1 MQLGICTNMNTTDA
15 DDLGL
20 NQIPYCKQL
29 GLEYIELS
37 LDRLMR
43 YDDAR
48 FEALVQSLS
57 TDSLPC
63 PTCNNFFP
71 PSVRL
76 VGNEFQQDIFESYVK
91 KALARASLLG
101 VGKVV
106 FGSAGARTVP
116 SDFSMETAKEQIFN
130 RLCFIAD
137 VAEKNGIEIEIEHLN
152 RLECNIINTF
162 EESTALAKRLSRP
175 NVKSI
180 FDYYHFALSGEREEL
195 IAQNG
200 AWIGHIHF
208 ACTLGRHMPDIYD
221 AKNLQH
227 IFDIL
232 RNLAYDGTFSFEAYF
247 PGLKMDDLKYKE
259 VVSFVKEALS

>member
-1 MQLGICTNMNTTDA
+1 MQLGICTNMNTADA

-20 NQIPYCKQL
+20 NQIPYCKQI

-48 FEALVQSLS
+48 FEALVQSVS
-57 TDSLPC
+57 TDAMPC
-63 PTCNNFFP
+63 LVCNNFFP
-71 PSVRL
+71 PSIRL
-76 VGNEFQQDIFESYVK
+76 VGNEFNQHIFESYVN
-91 KALARASLLG
+91 KALTRASLLG

-106 FGSAGARTVP
+106 FGSAGARNIP
-116 SDFSMETAKEQIFN
+116 SDFSKETAKEQIIS

-137 VAEKNGIEIEIEHLN
+137 VAEKNGIEVEIEHLN
-152 RLECNIINTF
+152 RLESNIINTF
-162 EESTALAKRLSRP
+162 EESTALAKRLNRS

-180 FDYYHFALSGEREEL
+180 FDYYHFAIGGEREEL
-195 IAQNG
+195 ISQNG

-208 ACTLGRHMPDIYD
+208 ACALGRHMPDIYD
-221 AKNLQH
+221 AKDMQH
-227 IFDIL
+227 VFTII

-247 PGLKMDDLKYKE
+247 PGLKMEDLKYKE